1 MTSVSMKR
9 TIAAR
14 DLGGKKDTMASPPK
28 DNPSQGNEGRVP
40 PR

>member
-1 MTSVSMKR
+1 MTRVSMKR

-14 DLGGKKDTMASPPK
+14 DLGGKKDTMASLLK
-28 DNPSQGNEGRVP
+28 NNPSQENEARVP

>member
-1 MTSVSMKR
+1 MTRVSMKR

-14 DLGGKKDTMASPPK
+14 DPGGKKDTVASPLK
-28 DNPSQGNEGRVP
+28 DNPSQGNEDKVP